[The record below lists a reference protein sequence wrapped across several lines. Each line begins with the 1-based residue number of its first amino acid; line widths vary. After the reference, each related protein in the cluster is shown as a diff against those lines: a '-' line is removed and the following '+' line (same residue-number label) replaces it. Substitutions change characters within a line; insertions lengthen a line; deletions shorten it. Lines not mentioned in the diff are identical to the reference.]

1 MKITNGRGVYTQ
13 NPKTGLIP
21 AVVAG
26 IGTYILCRIMHAHGW
41 KAGEDCGYLYGIL
54 EDADPEVVH
63 VDKESDVEV
72 RTF

>member
-26 IGTYILCRIMHAHGW
+26 IGTYILCRLMHAKGW
-41 KAGEDCGYLYGIL
+41 KSGEDCGYLYGIL
-54 EDADPEVVH
+54 EDADPEF
-63 VDKESDVEV
+63 DTKSDVEV
-72 RTF
+72 GTF